1 LKKLFKTI
9 SFLIILITFS
19 RISVLASSF
28 EESNSLVADPFRIAD
43 EDTLELIENLE
54 ADMYIDNGHIHI
66 NQNALKEKVTN
77 TSSRIKIEEVLKQLN
92 NKVDNGDL
100 TFSNKETR
108 TSIEPFSATS
118 VSEIRQNIFCLSK
131 AQLITFRNNL
141 KNNMPSTWPA
151 WVLSTPLSVL
161 GLIVPGSGVVTF
173 VLATTFSLAGA
184 GGSAVVIEDLTQQ
197 IFKMNDNQ
205 YNVLNLRQEYYFP
218 TLTRYLNNNPSNI
231 TTNKLNKGTVVNYR
245 VPNKQLYL
253 YK

>member
-1 LKKLFKTI
+1 MKKLFKTI

-19 RISVLASSF
+19 RISVLASSL
-28 EESNSLVADPFRIAD
+28 EETKSVAADPFRIAD
-43 EDTLELIENLE
+43 EATLELIGNLE
-54 ADMYIDNGHIHI
+54 ADMYIEDGHIHI
-66 NQNALKEKVTN
+66 NQNALNEKVTN

-92 NKVDNGDL
+92 NKVDNGEL
-100 TFSNKETR
+100 TFSNKETM

-118 VSEIRQNIFCLSK
+118 ISEIRHNIFCLSK

-151 WVLSTPLSVL
+151 WVLSTSLSVL
-161 GLIVPGSGVVTF
+161 GLIVPGSG
-173 VLATTFSLAGA
+173 
-184 GGSAVVIEDLTQQ
+184 VVIEDLTQQ

-205 YNVLNLRQEYYFP
+205 YNVLSLRQEHYFP

-231 TTNKLNKGTVVNYR
+231 TTNKLSKGTVVNQR
-245 VPNKQLYL
+245 VPNNQLYL